1 MRKIGA
7 GVVGSTSAAHSRICA
22 GGRMRPFT
30 ANSDAAIRAYLPMLI
45 SIMHIVLIV
54 TMTDIV
60 S

>member
-1 MRKIGA
+1 
-7 GVVGSTSAAHSRICA
+7 
-22 GGRMRPFT
+22 MRPFT
-30 ANSDAAIRAYLPMLI
+30 ANGDAAIRAYLPMLI